1 MGDRQWSAL
10 MSRLGDVERPVGISK
25 RESEEEKDEE
35 EEEND
40 DDEERRVATRAN
52 GVAAVL
58 AQKLP
63 GRVCIHH
70 PLGS

>member
-1 MGDRQWSAL
+1 

-25 RESEEEKDEE
+25 RESEQEEDEE
-35 EEEND
+35 EEEEEEAD
-40 DDEERRVATRAN
+40 DDEEWRVATPAS

-70 PLGS
+70 PLRF